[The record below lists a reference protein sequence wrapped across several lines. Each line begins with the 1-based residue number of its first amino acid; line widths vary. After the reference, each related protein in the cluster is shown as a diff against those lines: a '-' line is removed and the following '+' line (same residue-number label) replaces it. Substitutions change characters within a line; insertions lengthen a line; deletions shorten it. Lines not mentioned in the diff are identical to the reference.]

1 MSEARTAVV
10 QMAVNTTSEDSEE
23 YGSVLCQLR
32 GVSKDMSADMKSFKL
47 DLGAFGGE
55 IPEQYDGLSVELTIS
70 EDDEQTATFIIP
82 AVFKVLEIK
91 EEAYKPNREKV
102 DMVAYLASLGIK

>member
-1 MSEARTAVV
+1 MSEHKAVV

-32 GVSKDMSADMKSFKL
+32 GVSKDMAANMKSFKL

-55 IPEQYDGLSVELTIS
+55 IPEQYDGLSVELTVS
-70 EDDEQTATFIIP
+70 EDDEQTSTFIIP
-82 AVFKVLEIK
+82 ASFKILAIK
-91 EEAYKPNREKV
+91 EEAYKPTRQKV
-102 DMVAYLASLGIK
+102 DMTAYLASLGIK